1 MFFAVTETEKPKKR
15 LIKLNE
21 SEKIEAIY
29 WAHYKNLPEWRRS
42 LVDKGDEKEKGYLAK
57 QVVKYMDEKLD

>member
-1 MFFAVTETEKPKKR
+1 MTETEKPKEK

-29 WAHYKNLPEWRRS
+29 WAHYENLPKWRRI
-42 LVDKGDEKEKGYLAK
+42 LVDKGDEKEKEYLAK
-57 QVVKYMDEKLD
+57 EVVKYMDEKLD

>member
-1 MFFAVTETEKPKKR
+1 MTETEKPKKR

-42 LVDKGDEKEKGYLAK
+42 LVDKGDEKEKVYLAK
-57 QVVKYMDEKLD
+57 KVVKYIDEKLD

>member
-1 MFFAVTETEKPKKR
+1 VTETEKPKKR
-15 LIKLNE
+15 LIKLKE

>member
-1 MFFAVTETEKPKKR
+1 MFFAVTGTEKPKKR
-15 LIKLNE
+15 LIKLKE

-42 LVDKGDEKEKGYLAK
+42 LVDKGDEKEKGYLGK